1 MSRKKQTDLEFIQ
14 EKELAMA
21 KIIIAICDKYDI
33 EYYIMGGTLLGAVRH
48 QGFIPWDDDLDI
60 GMKRCDYEK
69 FLAIVADELPE
80 GFGLKHFT
88 TDADFPYP
96 YIRIEDEEIQLRRE
110 YTKNKTIQN
119 LWVDI
124 FPLDGVP
131 ESGFERF
138 KWEKTLTILR
148 EMRNL
153 SCLSEL
159 VNLNKKHNKLKRTL
173 IWLALNLKIE
183 KLFKTSNWTRRIDD
197 FLKSYSLDEMGMI
210 GNPMGGHWFKEVYP
224 SSFYKETSHL
234 PFEGLE
240 MTAPKNYIE
249 ILLKMYGDYMQL
261 PKEEERNWH
270 GTTLLTEKNN

>member
-1 MSRKKQTDLEFIQ
+1 MTKENQTDLEFIQ
-14 EKELAMA
+14 EKELEMA
-21 KIIIAICDKYDI
+21 KIIMSICDKHDI

-60 GMKRCDYEK
+60 GMKRQDYEK
-69 FLAIVADELPE
+69 FLDLVAGELPNN
-80 GFGLKHFT
+80 FGLKHFT
-88 TDADFPYP
+88 TDSDFPYP
-96 YIRIEDEEIQLRRE
+96 YIRIENEKVQLRRD

-131 ESGFERF
+131 AGGFERF
-138 KWEKTLTILR
+138 KWEKTLTLLR

-159 VNLNKKHNKLKRTL
+159 VNLNKKHGGFKKSL
-173 IWLALNLKIE
+173 IVLALNLKVE
-183 KLFKTSNWTRRIDD
+183 KLFKTGNWTRRIDD
-197 FLKSYSLDEMGMI
+197 FLKSYPVDEMEMI

-224 SSFYKETSHL
+224 SSFYKETSQL
-234 PFEGLE
+234 AFEGIK

-261 PKEEERNWH
+261 PKEDERNWH
-270 GTTLLTEKNN
+270 GTTLLTDKNK